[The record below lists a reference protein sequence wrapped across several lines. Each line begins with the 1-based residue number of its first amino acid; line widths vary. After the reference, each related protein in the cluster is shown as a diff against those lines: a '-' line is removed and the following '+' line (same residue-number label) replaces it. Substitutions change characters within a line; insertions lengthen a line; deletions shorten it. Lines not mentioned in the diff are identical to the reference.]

1 MDELSMGAAL
11 VIIGSVLFLMWL
23 ACQIGQ
29 VDGYA
34 RGEGEGFSAGY
45 DVGYRHGWYDGLHT
59 CQDKPSRVTMG
70 IEECDTNESRAET
83 GAKAGAH
90 GQHHHH

>member
-45 DVGYRHGWYDGLHT
+45 DVGYRHGWYDGLRT

>member
-11 VIIGSVLFLMWL
+11 IVIGSVLFLMWL
-23 ACQIGQ
+23 ACQMGQ

-34 RGEGEGFSAGY
+34 RGEGEGFSA
-45 DVGYRHGWYDGLHT
+45 GYRHGWYDGLHT

-70 IEECDTNESRAET
+70 IKECDTNGSGAET

-90 GQHHHH
+90 G